1 MRIVIPSS
9 IADAS
14 KEKVF
19 LAGGTQIMRNKGESD
34 VLPDVVADI
43 SAVVPSEIS
52 KEGEDIIIGA
62 MATFNDL
69 IESSLVPSYL
79 KESAACMASWELRN
93 IATIGGNIA
102 SELDSSY
109 LLPSLIASDAE
120 LLVWDKGEKR
130 IKLVDY
136 LASDDEFLIISV
148 IVRNMEVQ
156 QKCYRR
162 ASHMHSVINYA
173 RAVNEAVAVKN
184 EGIFINED
192 DIAFSD
198 DEYGSAEYKRYLV
211 NLERQKGGEE

>member
-9 IADAS
+9 VADAS

-79 KESAACMASWELRN
+79 KESAAFMASWELRN
-93 IATIGGNIA
+93 SATIGGNIA
-102 SELDSSY
+102 SELDS
-109 LLPSLIASDAE
+109 
-120 LLVWDKGEKR
+120 V
-130 IKLVDY
+130 
-136 LASDDEFLIISV
+136 LAQFLTKYDSIISPHA
-148 IVRNMEVQ
+148 MPE
-156 QKCYRR
+156 YRR
-162 ASHMHSVINYA
+162 NTTRRMLIY
-173 RAVNEAVAVKN
+173 
-184 EGIFINED
+184 FIEK
-192 DIAFSD
+192 IKQSD
-198 DEYGSAEYKRYLV
+198 ECGV
-211 NLERQKGGEE
+211 V